1 MRSLRLALA
10 QINPTVGDLP
20 ANVKKMTGY
29 LDEARTRGAA
39 LVVFPELALSGYPP
53 EDLLLKPSFIR
64 ACRRELENL
73 AAHCQGLT
81 AVVGFPEEADD
92 LFNAAA
98 IICDGK
104 LAGTYRKH
112 LLPNYG
118 VFDEDRYFAAG
129 QGHMVLV
136 APGTRIGVSIC
147 EDIWYPNGPH
157 EAQARLGHAELLI
170 NISASPYHMGK
181 GKSRERMLAVRAQDN
196 AAALAF
202 CNLVGGQDELVF
214 DGGSAVFDPSGK
226 VMARSRQFAEDLLL
240 VDLDLDEV
248 MRRRLHD
255 PRRRKPVRPKREE
268 GPVVEEIDI
277 SLRLREQAP
286 PTPNPAPTEPL
297 GDVAEV
303 YEALVLGTRDYVRK
317 NGFETVVVGLSG
329 GIDSAL
335 VACIAADAL
344 GSERVVGVMMPS
356 RYSSEHS
363 RRDAAALIDN
373 LGIRSL
379 TIPIE
384 PAFVALTQ
392 MLEQTFTGRPADMTE
407 ENLQS
412 RIRGTLLMA
421 LSNKFGWL
429 VLTTG
434 NKSENS
440 VGYATLYG
448 DMAGGFAV
456 IKDVPKTL
464 VYRLARARNQRAAV
478 IPENTFIKPPSA
490 ELRPD
495 QKDTDTLPDYA
506 ELDPILT
513 AYVEQDWSIPEMVAA
528 GMDPATVGRVVAM
541 VDRSEYK
548 RRQAAPGVKIT
559 PRAFGK
565 DRRLPITNRFKEN
578 G

>member
-1 MRSLRLALA
+1 M
-10 QINPTVGDLP
+10 
-20 ANVKKMTGY
+20 
-29 LDEARTRGAA
+29 
-39 LVVFPELALSGYPP
+39 
-53 EDLLLKPSFIR
+53 
-64 ACRRELENL
+64 
-73 AAHCQGLT
+73 
-81 AVVGFPEEADD
+81 
-92 LFNAAA
+92 
-98 IICDGK
+98 
-104 LAGTYRKH
+104 
-112 LLPNYG
+112 
-118 VFDEDRYFAAG
+118 
-129 QGHMVLV
+129 
-136 APGTRIGVSIC
+136 
-147 EDIWYPNGPH
+147 
-157 EAQARLGHAELLI
+157 
-170 NISASPYHMGK
+170 
-181 GKSRERMLAVRAQDN
+181 
-196 AAALAF
+196 
-202 CNLVGGQDELVF
+202 
-214 DGGSAVFDPSGK
+214 
-226 VMARSRQFAEDLLL
+226 
-240 VDLDLDEV
+240 
-248 MRRRLHD
+248 
-255 PRRRKPVRPKREE
+255 
-268 GPVVEEIDI
+268 VEEIDI